1 MPRVYNNTACRLYDT
16 EYCRTLHMLNCES
29 CTVAGRSKASM
40 DQLIADLDAL
50 KALLP
55 EDGIE
60 ELFLGDRCILCKK
73 EEPEPRDC
81 YALMDLGN
89 KEPERESRNF
99 LGIKTK
105 LRTGS
110 LLPVQLSSCDA
121 CRKRFLKLDYVVPLW
136 VMVAGVLSIA
146 ALSYRPLRE
155 ALAAYGAIVPFL
167 VFSGVMLLSWGIGA
181 LIRNS
186 RMKRYKKLT
195 HLDVM
200 EIPKLNE
207 LCERGWFEIN
217 PGRRY
222 SRLVFSKNRLKQGV
236 YTGKIT
242 DSDTGSQNV

>member
-1 MPRVYNNTACRLYDT
+1 
-16 EYCRTLHMLNCES
+16 
-29 CTVAGRSKASM
+29 M
-40 DQLIADLDAL
+40 DELIADLDAL

-60 ELFLGDRCILCKK
+60 DLFLSDRCILCKK
-73 EEPEPRDC
+73 EEPEPRTC
-81 YALMDLGN
+81 YALLDLGN
-89 KEPERESRNF
+89 REPERESRNL

-121 CRKRFLKLDYVVPLW
+121 CKKRFLKLDYVVPIW
-136 VMVAGVLSIA
+136 VAAAGVISIA

-155 ALAAYGAIVPFL
+155 ALAAFGAIVPFL
-167 VFSGVMLLSWGIGA
+167 VFSGVMLVSWGIGA
-181 LIRNS
+181 LVRKS
-186 RMKRYKKLT
+186 RMKRYANTT

-207 LCERGWFEIN
+207 LRERGWFEIN
-217 PGRRY
+217 PGKHY
-222 SRLVFSKNRLKQGV
+222 SRLVFSKKRLRQGV

-242 DSDTGSQNV
+242 HSDPGSQNV